1 MTDKQVVAQKEGDRC
16 SDQKLEGEESR
27 GLVLIQKINFL
38 YSSPKKKKFSQSHA
52 VFQGLKERK
61 LTSNKDEKSRIL
73 SGSQAILASRNYSI
87 FMLMYKP
94 LERCA

>member
-16 SDQKLEGEESR
+16 SDQKLEGEKSR

-38 YSSPKKKKFSQSHA
+38 YSSPKKNFSQSHA

-73 SGSQAILASRNYSI
+73 SGSQAILASHNYSI
-87 FMLMYKP
+87 FVLMYKP